1 MQARAAIGERALA
14 LANRVT
20 KTEFDQVHAN
30 NEGNQDMKNATILTL
45 VSKDVSEDQLLPLI
59 DSARANDA
67 HLSVLALG
75 ATPQV
80 PVYAANIQ
88 PYAAAILPDDWQKDF
103 LVENAALTATAKEV
117 GALLQREAV
126 SGDVSVLN
134 CDPARIAPRVARRA
148 VVCDLC
154 VLTPGLRAREDVFHP
169 ALQGVLFESPV
180 AAVLNFETVKTPAK
194 PDRVFVAW
202 DAGLPSARAVQ
213 RAMAML
219 RQAREVTIGIFDP
232 VMTENRDGENP
243 GSDLAEWLSRHG
255 CNVQVN
261 QYPSGGKEIGDC
273 IVGRAK
279 ETGADLVI
287 MGAYGHSRL
296 REDLFGGTTRTM
308 IAQRELAVLL
318 AH

>member
-1 MQARAAIGERALA
+1 
-14 LANRVT
+14 
-20 KTEFDQVHAN
+20 
-30 NEGNQDMKNATILTL
+30 MKNATIFTL
-45 VSKDVSEDQLLPLI
+45 VGKDFSEDQLRPLI
-59 DSARANDA
+59 DSARADDA
-67 HLSVLALG
+67 HLTVLALG

-134 CDPARIAPRVARRA
+134 CEPSRIAARVARRA

-154 VLTPGLRAREDVFHP
+154 VLSPGLRAREDVFHP

-180 AAVLNFETVKTPAK
+180 AAVLNYETLKTPAK
-194 PDRVFVAW
+194 IDRVFVAW
-202 DAGLPSARAVQ
+202 DSGLPSARAVQ

-243 GSDLAEWLSRHG
+243 GSELAEWLSRHG
-255 CNVQVN
+255 CNVRVN

-279 ETGADLVI
+279 ETGADLVV

-308 IAQRELAVLL
+308 IEQRELAVLL